1 MKRTI
6 RLKESELRRMISE
19 SVKRA
24 IRKSVRLHES
34 IDFENS
40 YEYYRVDIHEPDS
53 DIDVDTQ
60 FFNHRNEAYS
70 YAKQQC
76 SMDSLLEADIYVCY
90 DDWGDIHSELDLYN
104 CNWEWLECV

>member
-1 MKRTI
+1 MRQTL
-6 RLKESELRRMISE
+6 RLRESELRRMIDE

-24 IRKSVRLHES
+24 ISRSVRLHES

-60 FFNHRNEAYS
+60 YFNHRHEAYG

-76 SMDSLLEADIYVCY
+76 RMKRLEADIYVCY
-90 DDWGDIHSELDLYN
+90 DDWGDIHSELDLEN
-104 CNWEWLECV
+104 CDWEWIECI